1 MTQDEKVKNYKNFQK
16 TKTKG
21 ERKMKNK
28 LLCFGLVLV
37 VSMSVISPVH
47 AISLA
52 TLKNSLSKY
61 CIASPEACGTVTAP
75 IFDTQK
81 NSCVCYNSNYQQYD
95 ANQRKCVI
103 KCPAGH
109 KRKINLAVFCPG
121 GTKRISIEKRAL
133 YSYER

>member
-1 MTQDEKVKNYKNFQK
+1 
-16 TKTKG
+16 
-21 ERKMKNK
+21 MKNK
-28 LLCFGLVLV
+28 LLSFGMVLV
-37 VSMSVISPVH
+37 VSMSVVSPANAV
-47 AISLA
+47 SLA

-61 CIASPEACGTVTAP
+61 CIASPDACGTVTAP

-109 KRKINLAVFCPG
+109 KREINLREFFCPS

>member
-1 MTQDEKVKNYKNFQK
+1 MWLAIKAS
-16 TKTKG
+16 TKTKRK
-21 ERKMKNK
+21 ERGKMKNK

-37 VSMSVISPVH
+37 VSMSVISPANAV
-47 AISLA
+47 SLA

-109 KRKINLAVFCPG
+109 KRKINLRVFCPS